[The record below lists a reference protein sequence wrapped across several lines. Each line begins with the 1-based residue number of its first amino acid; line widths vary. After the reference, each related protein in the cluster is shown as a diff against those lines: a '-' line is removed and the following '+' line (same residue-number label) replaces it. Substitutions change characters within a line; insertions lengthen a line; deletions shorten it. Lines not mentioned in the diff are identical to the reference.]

1 MIIDVLITE
10 IEKICEQK
18 LPNIELYTKLR
29 NVLIG
34 INNNNFNEELK
45 SCTFKNIIDIKN
57 SDNSYT
63 KYILFSSDKFDLI
76 YIKWNK
82 NSYTKIHDH
91 PDRGCVL
98 KILSGCLI
106 EECYDNNEKYFR
118 FDKIN
123 FLSTNMISYKI
134 GKKNLH
140 KIIAN
145 QDTESLHI
153 YVPGNYVPKNY

>member
-1 MIIDVLITE
+1 MLITE

-18 LPNIELYTKLR
+18 LSNIELYTKLR

-34 INNNNFNEELK
+34 INNNKLDEELK
-45 SCTFKNIIDIKN
+45 NYTFKNIVDIKN
-57 SDNSYT
+57 SDNLYT

-106 EECYDNNEKYFR
+106 EECYDNNEKY
-118 FDKIN
+118 
-123 FLSTNMISYKI
+123 ISRV
-134 GKKNLH
+134 L
-140 KIIAN
+140 
-145 QDTESLHI
+145 
-153 YVPGNYVPKNY
+153 